1 MLLVPYAAA
10 MRALQ
15 ILGVLSFIVA
25 GLALVAVL
33 TGGTYELLFAAI
45 FFALVGGFLLWQL
58 SVRERE
64 QHAAE
69 QDRSNA

>member
-1 MLLVPYAAA
+1 

-15 ILGVLSFIVA
+15 IAGVLSFIVA

-33 TGGTYELLFAAI
+33 TGGTYQLLFAAI

-58 SVRERE
+58 SIRGRK
-64 QHAAE
+64 QHTAAR
-69 QDRSNA
+69 DHSDA